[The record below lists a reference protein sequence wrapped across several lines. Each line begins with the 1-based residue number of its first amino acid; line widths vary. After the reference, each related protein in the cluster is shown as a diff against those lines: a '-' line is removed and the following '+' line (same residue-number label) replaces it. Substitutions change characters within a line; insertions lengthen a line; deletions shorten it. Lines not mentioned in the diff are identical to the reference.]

1 MGSSGFR
8 ICLRRRICGSP
19 FFRGGDYYAP
29 AGIPRL
35 PGGFS
40 GAAGLAEGG
49 LGNIKQVSFG
59 KSVIYTYNQ
68 PPIRVFYRTR
78 NTILFIKKYHDRELR
93 TTKLKELLKDFI
105 RLWFEKKRI
114 LKIFM
119 YIKGIII
126 GTVWRY

>member
-1 MGSSGFR
+1 M
-8 ICLRRRICGSP
+8 
-19 FFRGGDYYAP
+19 
-29 AGIPRL
+29 
-35 PGGFS
+35 
-40 GAAGLAEGG
+40 
-49 LGNIKQVSFG
+49 
-59 KSVIYTYNQ
+59 
-68 PPIRVFYRTR
+68 FYRTR